1 MSQYLDEF
9 SRILSIRVN
18 PIGKAIKL
26 VWISLTLEHH
36 FADKVLMRIR
46 KYANFDLFED
56 DDDDDDD
63 GGDDESLE
71 DIDMKF

>member
-1 MSQYLDEF
+1 MFPMYVSKLHITDFNFFNTWASFFWRSLD
-9 SRILSIRVN
+9 R
-18 PIGKAIKL
+18 
-26 VWISLTLEHH
+26 SLCVSE
-36 FADKVLMRIR
+36 AS
-46 KYANFDLFED
+46 FDLFED

>member
-1 MSQYLDEF
+1 MSV
-9 SRILSIRVN
+9 RVN
-18 PIGKAIKL
+18 PIGKATKL
-26 VWISLTLEHH
+26 VLISLTLEHH
-36 FADKVLMRIR
+36 FADEVFMRIR

>member
-1 MSQYLDEF
+1 
-9 SRILSIRVN
+9 
-18 PIGKAIKL
+18 
-26 VWISLTLEHH
+26 
-36 FADKVLMRIR
+36 MRII

>member
-1 MSQYLDEF
+1 
-9 SRILSIRVN
+9 
-18 PIGKAIKL
+18 
-26 VWISLTLEHH
+26 
-36 FADKVLMRIR
+36 MRIR
-46 KYANFDLFED
+46 KYASFDLFED

>member
-1 MSQYLDEF
+1 
-9 SRILSIRVN
+9 
-18 PIGKAIKL
+18 
-26 VWISLTLEHH
+26 
-36 FADKVLMRIR
+36 MRIR

>member
-1 MSQYLDEF
+1 
-9 SRILSIRVN
+9 
-18 PIGKAIKL
+18 
-26 VWISLTLEHH
+26 
-36 FADKVLMRIR
+36 MRII

-71 DIDMKF
+71 DIDMKS

>member
-1 MSQYLDEF
+1 
-9 SRILSIRVN
+9 
-18 PIGKAIKL
+18 
-26 VWISLTLEHH
+26 
-36 FADKVLMRIR
+36 MRIR

-63 GGDDESLE
+63 GDDDESLE